1 MIAEAGRLV
10 QPAVRAARLAY
21 RYGEISGELRPVDLA
36 VLPGEFWLVSGPSG
50 SGKSTLA
57 RCLTGLI
64 PHLYRG
70 TLAGQVWVDGMDTR
84 ETPLWRLAERA
95 GLVFQNPASQML
107 AATVE
112 DEIIF
117 GLENLGLERAEI
129 GRRVESVLRA
139 FGLTGLRGRAPQTL
153 SGGEQQ
159 KLALAAILARRP
171 ALIVLDE
178 PLSMLDSTAAIELIG
193 HLQHLAHDDG
203 AAVVMVEHRGEYL
216 RQVPALHEHALPPMG
231 APGPTAVAGAM
242 PVEPATSDDPA
253 LSHSGGD
260 AFELNVR
267 DLTVRHGGRAI
278 LHRVSFDAA
287 AGEVIA
293 VVGRNGSGKT
303 TLLRSLAGLQSADGS
318 VQVAGGRPDFG
329 LVFQNAELQLFNAT
343 VRDEILYRIPRP
355 NLAWYDW
362 LVAALGLAPYEQTPP
377 LLLSEGEKKR
387 VALGAILMRRPHHG
401 VLLDEPSLGQDA
413 RHKAI
418 LMRLARGLAA
428 AGHLVVFTTHDLAL
442 AGQADRVILLHEGKI
457 VADDAPAAVL
467 GQTSA
472 WQRAGLVV
480 PAWLGSPEQLS

>member
-1 MIAEAGRLV
+1 MIAEAGRTV
-10 QPAVRAARLAY
+10 QPAVAAERLAY
-21 RYGEISGELRPVDLA
+21 RYGEISGELRPVNLVA
-36 VLPGEFWLVSGPSG
+36 LPGEFWLVSGPSG

-70 TLAGQVWVDGMDTR
+70 MLAGRVWVDGMDTR

-112 DEIIF
+112 DEIVF
-117 GLENLGLERAEI
+117 GLENLGLDREEI
-129 GRRVESVLRA
+129 GRRVGSALCT
-139 FGLTGLRGRAPQTL
+139 FGLAGLRGRAPQTL

-178 PLSMLDSTAAIELIG
+178 PLSMLDSTAAIELVDQ
-193 HLQHLAHDDG
+193 LRRLAHDDG

-216 RQVPALHEHALPPMG
+216 RRIPALHEYAMTSPEVGLPIAVG
-231 APGPTAVAGAM
+231 SRDLQAPVGPHG
-242 PVEPATSDDPA
+242 
-253 LSHSGGD
+253 SGE
-260 AFELNVR
+260 AFVLNVR
-267 DLTVRHGGRAI
+267 DLTVRHGAKAV
-278 LHRVSFDAA
+278 LHCVSFDAA

-303 TLLRSLAGLQSADGS
+303 TLLRSLAGLQAADGS
-318 VQVAGGRPDFG
+318 VRVAGGRPDFG

-343 VRDEILYRIPRP
+343 VRDEILYRISQPDR
-355 NLAWYDW
+355 AWYDW
-362 LVAALGLAPYEQTPP
+362 LVAELGLAPYEQTPP

-387 VALGAILMRRPHHG
+387 VALGAILMRRLRHG

-428 AGHLVVFTTHDLAL
+428 EGQLVVFTTHDLAL
-442 AGQADRVILLHEGKI
+442 AEQADRMILLHEGQI
-457 VADDAPAAVL
+457 VADGAPAAVF
-467 GQTSA
+467 GQA
-472 WQRAGLVV
+472 DVWQRAGLTV
-480 PAWLGSPEQLS
+480 PPWLGGPEQSP